1 MNEKRTNAPELLG
14 SIFERD
20 QVSAHNKAK
29 QPTRKHS
36 GNKVP
41 KPKRAR
47 FKAQFYF
54 KDGNKHIA
62 YSLDFTTNEGKSV
75 LDEWLGYM
83 KLNRLIKRWE
93 DKFNTVTIYANVNEH
108 PDTTSREYNCKIRT
122 VSNQYITDYARVQ
135 FKPDGNA
142 VIAPLREI
150 QSRRRFDI

>member
-1 MNEKRTNAPELLG
+1 MNVKRTKMPESLG
-14 SIFERD
+14 QIIERD
-20 QVSAHNKAK
+20 QVAAHHKAK
-29 QPTRKHS
+29 QPTRPHK

-62 YSLDFTTNEGKSV
+62 YSLDFTTNEGKTV

-83 KLNRLIKRWE
+83 KLNRLIKRWG

-108 PDTTSREYNCKIRT
+108 PDTESREYNCKIRT
-122 VSNQYITDYARVQ
+122 VSNQYITDYSRVQ
-135 FKPDGNA
+135 FKTDGNA
-142 VIAPLREI
+142 VIAQLKQI
-150 QSRRRFDI
+150 QSRPRVDM